1 MQKLRK
7 ILAVAKR
14 EIFRL
19 TSRPLYLFSMILAPL
34 FSYIFFTTLMADG
47 LPNDLPIGVVDEDN
61 TSVTRQ
67 IIRNLDA
74 FQQSKIVEQYSSFA
88 EARKA
93 MQQGKIYAVYY
104 IPQGTTQL
112 ALASKQPTISF
123 YTSATFL
130 IPASLEYRDMKMMS
144 EYAAGAIT
152 RSTLYAK
159 GYTESQAMAM
169 LQPVKMEM
177 HAINNPSLNYSIYLS
192 NCLLPAILS
201 LLIMQVT
208 IFSIYSELKEETSKE
223 WLAMTD
229 NDVYAAIFGK
239 LFPQFIVWLLMGFA
253 YLVLLYG
260 YFHFPLHSGLLPM
273 VILMV
278 TLVIVS
284 QAFAVFLCGAVPSLR
299 WALSLATLWGVLS
312 IPISGFSF
320 PKMAFPPALQ
330 GASYLFPMR
339 YYFLVYV
346 DQALN
351 GRPFGYTWIY
361 YALLCAFL
369 LLPIVVMR
377 RLKKFLLEYHY
388 QI

>member
-144 EYAAGAIT
+144 EYAAG
-152 RSTLYAK
+152 
-159 GYTESQAMAM
+159 
-169 LQPVKMEM
+169 
-177 HAINNPSLNYSIYLS
+177 
-192 NCLLPAILS
+192 
-201 LLIMQVT
+201 
-208 IFSIYSELKEETSKE
+208 
-223 WLAMTD
+223 
-229 NDVYAAIFGK
+229 
-239 LFPQFIVWLLMGFA
+239 
-253 YLVLLYG
+253 
-260 YFHFPLHSGLLPM
+260 
-273 VILMV
+273 
-278 TLVIVS
+278 
-284 QAFAVFLCGAVPSLR
+284 
-299 WALSLATLWGVLS
+299 
-312 IPISGFSF
+312 
-320 PKMAFPPALQ
+320 
-330 GASYLFPMR
+330 
-339 YYFLVYV
+339 
-346 DQALN
+346 
-351 GRPFGYTWIY
+351 
-361 YALLCAFL
+361 
-369 LLPIVVMR
+369 
-377 RLKKFLLEYHY
+377 
-388 QI
+388 

>member
-1 MQKLRK
+1 MHKLRM
-7 ILAVAKR
+7 ILAIAKR
-14 EIFRL
+14 EQGRL

-34 FSYIFFTTLMADG
+34 FSYIFFTTLMEDG
-47 LPNDLPIGVVDEDN
+47 LPADLPIGVVDEDN

-74 FQQSKIVEQYSSFA
+74 FQQTKVVKQYNYFA

-104 IPQGTTQL
+104 IPEGTTKE
-112 ALASKQPTISF
+112 ALASKQPTVSF
-123 YTSATFL
+123 YTSASFL

-144 EYAAGAIT
+144 EYASGAIT

-159 GYTESQAMAM
+159 GYTEEQAMAM

-192 NCLLPAILS
+192 NSLLPAILM
-201 LLIMQVT
+201 LLIFQVT
-208 IFSIYSELKEETSKE
+208 IYAIYSELKEGTSRE
-223 WLAMTD
+223 WMAMAD
-229 NDVYAAIFGK
+229 NDVYLAVFGK
-239 LFPQFIVWLLMGFA
+239 LFPHFVIWILMGIT
-253 YLVLLYG
+253 YIVILYG
-260 YFHFPLHSGLLPM
+260 YWHFPLHCGLLPM
-273 VILMV
+273 IILMILFV
-278 TLVIVS
+278 TVS

-320 PKMAFPPALQ
+320 PQLAFPPALR
-330 GASYLFPMR
+330 GLSYLFPMR
-339 YYFLVYV
+339 YYFLIYV

-351 GRPFGYTWIY
+351 GRTFGYTWFY
-361 YALLCAFL
+361 YIMLVAFL
-369 LLPIVVMR
+369 SLPIFVMG